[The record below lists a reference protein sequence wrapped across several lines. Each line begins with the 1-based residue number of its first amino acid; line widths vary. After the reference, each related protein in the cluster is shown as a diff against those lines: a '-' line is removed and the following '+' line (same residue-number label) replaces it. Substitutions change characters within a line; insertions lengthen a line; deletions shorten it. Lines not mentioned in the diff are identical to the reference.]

1 MKARWDSLMKR
12 SRNILGIRIDPMI
25 ADHLYEGMVLA
36 YSLNRHYHTLDH
48 IEVLLEAIKDFQPR
62 PAERVKLELAIWF
75 HDYVYDPKGFDN
87 ELLSMKE
94 FEMFGIRTRMAPK
107 DIKEISNLIMDTRHI
122 YEPVTRL
129 GKIIADVDLKQLSI
143 LEEREKNDQN
153 VRKEYS
159 FLTDGEWVN
168 GRIRFLKGMLNKEHI
183 YHTSEYRGALEDTA
197 RHNLQL
203 EIDYLT
209 KQKDS

>member
-1 MKARWDSLMKR
+1 
-12 SRNILGIRIDPMI
+12 LGIEIDPMI
-25 ADHLYEGMVLA
+25 ADHLYNGMVLA

-48 IEVLLEAIKDFQPR
+48 IEVLLEAIKDFQLHP
-62 PAERVKLELAIWF
+62 PEKVKLELAIWF
-75 HDYVYDPKGFDN
+75 HDYVYDAKAFDN
-87 ELLSMKE
+87 ELMSMKE
-94 FEMFGIRTRMAPK
+94 FEMFGIRTRMAPRH
-107 DIKEISNLIMDTRHI
+107 IKEISYLILDTRHTDQPI
-122 YEPVTRL
+122 TKL

-159 FLTDGEWVN
+159 YLTDEEWRE
-168 GRIRFLKGMLNKEHI
+168 GRIKFLKGMLDKRHI

-203 EIDYLT
+203 EIDYLN
-209 KQKDS
+209 KN

>member
-1 MKARWDSLMKR
+1 MKSCWDSLMKR
-12 SRNILGIRIDPMI
+12 SRNILGMEIDPMI
-25 ADHLYEGMVLA
+25 ADHFYEGMVLA

-48 IEVLLEAIKDFQPR
+48 IEVLLESIKDFQPR

-87 ELLSMKE
+87 ELMSMKE
-94 FEMFGIRTRMAPK
+94 FEMFGIRTNLAPK
-107 DIKEISNLIMDTRHI
+107 DIKEISNLIMDTRHV
-122 YEPVTRL
+122 YVPETRL

-143 LEEREKNDQN
+143 LKDREKNDGN
-153 VRKEYS
+153 IRKEY
-159 FLTDGEWVN
+159 FHVTDEEWLN
-168 GRIRFLKGMLNKEHI
+168 GRIRFLKGMLDKQHI

-203 EIDYLT
+203 EIDYLN
-209 KQKDS
+209 KN